1 MDTFIIR
8 NTTASGTSQPVP
20 SGSSVQNKK
29 TSGNRSFSTDF
40 IKFGFRRYENNK
52 MVQPQCVV
60 CGEILANES
69 LKPSKLKR
77 HLDTK
82 HPNVK
87 NKPTEYFERLNDQFK
102 SSTNSMK
109 TYCHATVSAVKAS
122 YLLAYRIA
130 KNNKPHT
137 IGENL
142 ILPAAIDMC
151 TEILGKEAA
160 NKLKTIPASN
170 NTVQRRIVDISEN
183 IKQQLL
189 NRLSS
194 KPIFLFSIQL
204 DESTDVQ
211 NKAILS
217 VFIRYYYEEN
227 IHEDFLY
234 CNSLSTT
241 TTGEDIYSSLDNF
254 FIENNIQWTNCV
266 GVTTDGAASMT
277 GKHVGVVRRIKEVA
291 PDAEWTHCM
300 LHREALVSKKMS
312 TDLNKVLSESVKII
326 NFIKSGALNSRLFYK
341 LCEENEQNVKSL
353 LLHSEV
359 RWLSRGKCLFRLF
372 QLRHEVLEFLNNKN
386 SDLKNYFCDSKWLIK
401 LAYLVDIFTMLNNLN
416 LSMQGKNFDIFDQS
430 KKIASFK
437 KKIIIYKKKV
447 EVGNIDMFFV
457 LSEFLE
463 EDDSVNVNDIK
474 TIISLHLNQISI
486 ALNSYFPKDI
496 RDDFKWIENPFTV
509 SIEELNFNTLIETQI
524 IDLSCDKTY
533 EHKFKNETLVDFW
546 CAVYNE
552 YPELSINAIKKLLLF
567 PTTYLCEKGFSTMAN
582 IKTKQR
588 NRLDVTH
595 DMRISLSEIV
605 PQWEILC
612 NSVQNQNSH

>member
-1 MDTFIIR
+1 MIR
-8 NTTASGTSQPVP
+8 QTTARGTSQPVS

-29 TSGNRSFSTDF
+29 TSGNRSYRTDF
-40 IKFGFRRYENNK
+40 IKFGFQRYENNK

-69 LKPSKLKR
+69 LKPSKLKS

-82 HPNVK
+82 HPNYK
-87 NKPTEYFERLNDQFK
+87 CNED
-102 SSTNSMK
+102 
-109 TYCHATVSAVKAS
+109 
-122 YLLAYRIA
+122 LLSRYSFCCEGFIFISIFA

-142 ILPAAIDMC
+142 VLPAAIDLC

-194 KPIFLFSIQL
+194 KPMNLFSIQL

-217 VFIRYYYEEN
+217 VFIRYYYDEN
-227 IHEDFLY
+227 IHEDVLY

-241 TTGEDIYSSLDNF
+241 TTGADIYSSLDNF
-254 FIENNIQWTNCV
+254 FLENNIQWTNCV

-277 GKHVGVVRRIKEVA
+277 CKHVGVVRRIKEV
-291 PDAEWTHCM
+291 PSPRCRMD
-300 LHREALVSKKMS
+300 SF
-312 TDLNKVLSESVKII
+312 ESVKII
-326 NFIKSGALNSRLFYK
+326 NFIKCGALNGRLFYK

-359 RWLSRGKCLFRLF
+359 RWLSRRKCLFRLF
-372 QLRHEVLEFLNNKN
+372 QLRHEVLEFLDSKN
-386 SDLKNYFCDSKWLIK
+386 SDFKNYFCDSKWLINE
-401 LAYLVDIFTMLNNLN
+401 I
-416 LSMQGKNFDIFDQS
+416 
-430 KKIASFK
+430 
-437 KKIIIYKKKV
+437 
-447 EVGNIDMFFV
+447 
-457 LSEFLE
+457 LE
-463 EDDSVNVNDIK
+463 EDNSANVNDIK

-486 ALNSYFPKDI
+486 ALIVISQKIFAKI
-496 RDDFKWIENPFTV
+496 
-509 SIEELNFNTLIETQI
+509 SIEELNFNTLLGTQI
-524 IDLSCDKTY
+524 IELSCDKTY
-533 EHKFKNETLVDFW
+533 ENKFKNETLVDFW

-567 PTTYLCEKGFSTMAN
+567 PTTYLCKKGFLPWLML
-582 IKTKQR
+582 K
-588 NRLDVTH
+588 
-595 DMRISLSEIV
+595 
-605 PQWEILC
+605 
-612 NSVQNQNSH
+612 